1 MKKAAIAYVRFSS
14 DRQKDG
20 TSIERQTEI
29 IEGYAQRNGLELVNT
44 FTDEGFSASKGYHLS
59 KGDLGRILTDVDAGK
74 YRDYA
79 LIVEK
84 LDRFSRLGIV
94 QTQELTTRLHRGGVE
109 LHLAASSR
117 IVRDLDDLPTAIMGA
132 VESYGAKMYTDNL
145 RSNIQKAKES
155 RKTEAATS
163 GWIITRRVP
172 AWLKVVDRENIGNRI
187 VKTGRIVEIPEK
199 VAVVREAFRLAA
211 LGMGRKHIAHRLKD
225 SCSESLNWLTRTLCD
240 RAVLGE
246 YHPAGR
252 DPIIGYYP
260 QIISQQEFDAAR
272 EQAEKK
278 RRGEKYIGGNT
289 NGNKSDNLFTSL
301 VFDITDGDDRPM
313 NFQAVRPSCYLRTSF
328 KAGCDQRAL
337 PYNHFETSVLKFLE
351 QADWHSI
358 AGQTESDEVKAAKAQ
373 LATVLRDID
382 VTARQIVRLNDAMM
396 AEDIDPSAIPVI
408 GRNVAKCET
417 KLEELTAS
425 RDALQSN
432 VNTAQAKCAHLYDSE
447 TLIHLIQSNS
457 PEANDIRLRLKTE
470 LRKRIARISVS
481 FSKFGQNAID
491 GLVLISV
498 EYVNGVLHQIGWKRG
513 DSRIMLLPD
522 VRPGEDVSGRVRVS

>member
-1 MKKAAIAYVRFSS
+1 LSS
-14 DRQKDG
+14 TPNATDSNWLRRSPTKDIQQARD
-20 TSIERQTEI
+20 T
-29 IEGYAQRNGLELVNT
+29 
-44 FTDEGFSASKGYHLS
+44 HLS
-59 KGDLGRILTDVDAGK
+59 KGDLGRILTDVDSGK
-74 YRDYA
+74 YRDFA
-79 LIVEK
+79 MVVEK
-84 LDRFSRLGIV
+84 MDRFSRLGII

-109 LHLAASSR
+109 LHLAASNR

-145 RSNIQKAKES
+145 RANIQKAKEL

-187 VKTGRIVEIPEK
+187 VKAGRIVEIPEK

-211 LGMGRKHIAHRLKD
+211 LGMGRKHIAHSLKD
-225 SCSESLNWLTRTLCD
+225 SCGQSLDWITRTLAD

-246 YHPAGR
+246 YVPAGR

-278 RRGEKYIGGNT
+278 RRGGKYVGGNT
-289 NGNKSDNLFTSL
+289 NGNKADNLFTSL
-301 VFDITDGDDRPM
+301 IFDISDGDDRPM
-313 NFQAVRPSCYLRTSF
+313 NFQKVLPSYYLRTSF
-328 KAGCDQRAL
+328 KAGCEQRAL
-337 PYNHFETSVLKFLE
+337 PYRTFETSLLKFLE
-351 QADWHSI
+351 QEDWHAI
-358 AGQTESDEVKAAKAQ
+358 AGQTESDEVKSAKAQ

-382 VTARQIVRLNDAMM
+382 VTSRQIVRLNDAMM

-417 KLEELTAS
+417 KMEELIAS
-425 RDALQSN
+425 RDALQTN
-432 VNTAQAKCAHLYDSE
+432 VSAAQAKCAHLYDSE
-447 TLIHLIQSNS
+447 TLIQLIQSNA

-481 FSKFGQNAID
+481 FAKYGQSALD
-491 GLVLISV
+491 GLILISV
-498 EYVNGVLHQIGWKRG
+498 EYVNGVLHQIGMRKG
-513 DSRIMLLPD
+513 DSRIILLPD
-522 VRPGEDVSGRVRVS
+522 VQQGEDVSERVRVS